1 MRGKDSK
8 APPPS
13 PSKVSTADLQGKE
26 QNYLIDIVVV
36 RLIFAI
42 TLTIVAFRTQPF
54 GLEPPVAVGVGLAAA
69 LGIIY
74 FEHRLKRAT
83 LKRLIG
89 AAIGSIMGIVG
100 AVLISHMLTDTI
112 FEQNS
117 LSFIKLFILF
127 LMTYVGL
134 VVGANKGDML
144 NLSAIGGIFG
154 GERPPKKSYK
164 ILDTSVVI
172 DGRIADIC
180 ETGFLDGTLVIP
192 HFVLRELQQV
202 ADSADTLKRNR
213 GRRGLDILQRIQKM
227 NGINVQLVENDYP
240 QIREV
245 DMKLIELAKELD
257 GAKIVTNDFNLN
269 KVAQLRGVEVLNINE
284 LANAL
289 KPVYLPGETMKVFI
303 LKEGKEF
310 NQGIAYLDDGTMVVV
325 DNARKMIG
333 KTVESSVTSV
343 LQTTAGK
350 MIFGRYEEKR
360 EPHHPPVMREDR
372 GERIDRETRPERAA
386 ERQAHTEVS

>member
-1 MRGKDSK
+1 MRGKESK
-8 APPPS
+8 TPPS
-13 PSKVSTADLQGKE
+13 ARVLAADLQGKE
-26 QNYLIDIVVV
+26 QSYLVDIVVV
-36 RLIFAI
+36 RLIFAAI
-42 TLTIVAFRTQPF
+42 LTLVAFRTQPF
-54 GLEPPVAVGVGLAAA
+54 GLQGLYAIGVGLAGA

-74 FEHRLKRAT
+74 FEHRLKGAT

-89 AAIGSIMGIVG
+89 AAIGSIMGIIG
-100 AVLISHMLTDTI
+100 ASLISHMLTDTI
-112 FEQNS
+112 FQANS
-117 LSFIKLFILF
+117 LSFIKLFILC

-144 NLSAIGGIFG
+144 NLSAMGGIFG
-154 GERPPKKSYK
+154 GERPSKKSYK

-202 ADSADTLKRNR
+202 ADSADALKRNR

-227 NGINVQLVENDYP
+227 AGINVQFVENDYP
-240 QIREV
+240 QVREV

-257 GAKIVTNDFNLN
+257 GGKIVTNDFNLN

-360 EPHHPPVMREDR
+360 GEVPHHPRE
-372 GERIDRETRPERAA
+372 
-386 ERQAHTEVS
+386 ERQERNSHTEPRQAQTEVSH